1 MEEIVKGIPGNPVKR
16 GHAYG
21 LVLVAASAFFWSTA
35 GFFVR
40 LLDLDVWTMI
50 GWRSI
55 FASLALLLIVV
66 MQHRHRSAWAFRA
79 IGWPGLIAIPISAL
93 SMLGYVV
100 ALKLT
105 TVANVMIVYAMI
117 PFVSAGIAFWWIGE
131 RTRRGVLPASAV
143 ALFGIIIMVGA
154 APRQDL
160 AGNAMALLMTVT
172 LAVVLVMA
180 RRYPSISMAPVNCLA
195 AALVALV
202 CWPLMAT
209 TLPSWQELLIL
220 ALFGVTTTALAY
232 MLFLTGGRHL
242 PSSEASLVAL
252 LDVVLA
258 PLWVWLAFSEQPDR
272 AAFIGG
278 GFVLAAVVW
287 YLLGEL
293 HQSRTATRLR

>member
-1 MEEIVKGIPGNPVKR
+1 MKR
-16 GHAYG
+16 GHVHG
-21 LVLVAASAFFWSTA
+21 LVLVTASAFFWSTA

-40 LLDLDVWTMI
+40 LLDLDVWTML
-50 GWRSI
+50 GWRSL
-55 FASLALLLIVV
+55 FASLALLSVV
-66 MQHRHRSAWAFRA
+66 VIQHRHRAARAFLA

-117 PFVSAGIAFWWIGE
+117 PFVSAGIAFLWIGE

-143 ALFGIIIMVGA
+143 ALFGILIMVGA

-172 LAVVLVMA
+172 LAFVLVMA
-180 RRYPSISMAPVNCLA
+180 RRYSSIAMAPVNCLA
-195 AALVALV
+195 AASVALA
-202 CWPLMAT
+202 CWPLMASVV
-209 TLPSWQELLIL
+209 PSWQELIIL
-220 ALFGVTTTALAY
+220 ALFGITTTALAY
-232 MLFLTGGRHL
+232 LLFLTGGRHL

-258 PLWVWLAFSEQPDR
+258 PLWVWLAFSERPDR

-293 HQSRTATRLR
+293 RRNRAAATHMG